1 MEQAGIISRS
11 EGSRPGI
18 ISTWIQASRVWTLT
32 VSSVAVL
39 VGTAAAVYAGSF
51 SASRFVLALIGAVL
65 IQAATNMVNDYYDF
79 RSGADPSDPAVP
91 ESFGPSLAI
100 QRGLLTPDQVW
111 YGAIVAFAIGSAI
124 GLVLTYLC
132 GWPVL
137 VIGVLSVAA
146 GYFYTAEPISLAY
159 YALGD
164 ITSFIFLGPAIV
176 LGAYYV
182 MALNFTWGVAA
193 ASISIG
199 ALGSGILQANNL
211 RDVESDHI
219 HGKRTLAT
227 ILGRRGALWQLI
239 AFDAGAFAAT
249 AIGAVL
255 GAMPWLTLAVFVS
268 APRAF
273 TEIRILKRETDARK
287 LNVALQRSAQLH
299 MEFGLLLVAAYL
311 VSALL
316 GW

>member
-1 MEQAGIISRS
+1 MEQADIVSSGKESQ
-11 EGSRPGI
+11 PGI
-18 ISTWIQASRVWTLT
+18 ISIWIQASRVWTLT
-32 VSSVAVL
+32 VSSIAVL

-51 SASRFVLALIGAVL
+51 SAPRFVLALIGAVL
-65 IQAATNMVNDYYDF
+65 IQAATNMVNDYYDY
-79 RSGADPSDPAVP
+79 RSGADPSDMTTP

-100 QRGLLTPDQVW
+100 QRRLLTPDQVW
-111 YGAIVAFAIGSAI
+111 YGAIAAFAIGSAI

-137 VIGVLSVAA
+137 LIGVLSVAA

-164 ITSFIFLGPAIV
+164 VTSFIFLGPAIV

-182 MALNFTWGVAA
+182 MALKFTWGVAA

-199 ALGSGILQANNL
+199 MLGSGILQANNL
-211 RDVESDHI
+211 RDIESDHI

-239 AFDAGAFAAT
+239 TFDAGAFLAT
-249 AIGAVL
+249 TIGVVT
-255 GAMPWLTLAVFVS
+255 GAMPLLTLVVFLS

-273 TEIRILKRETDARK
+273 AEIRILKRETDGRK
-287 LNVALQRSAQLH
+287 LNTALQRSAQLH